1 MILTKK
7 MYKKCKGKT
16 IKMKINHFNISIIKS
31 ILRIV
36 GSIVTIILSMVE
48 VKFAIIS
55 LGAFYVMAE
64 LLGILEEVF
73 DKRKEEEK

>member
-1 MILTKK
+1 

-36 GSIVTIILSMVE
+36 GSIVTVILSMVE
-48 VKFAIIS
+48 TKLAIIS
-55 LGAFYVMAE
+55 LSAFYSVAE

-73 DKRKEEEK
+73 DKRKEK

>member
-1 MILTKK
+1 M
-7 MYKKCKGKT
+7 
-16 IKMKINHFNISIIKS
+16 NHFNISLIKS
-31 ILRIV
+31 ILRII

-73 DKRKEEEK
+73 DKRKEK

>member
-1 MILTKK
+1 

-31 ILRIV
+31 ILRII

>member
-1 MILTKK
+1 M
-7 MYKKCKGKT
+7 
-16 IKMKINHFNISIIKS
+16 NHFNISIIKS
-31 ILRIV
+31 ILRII
-36 GSIVTIILSMVE
+36 GSIVTIILSMVD

-73 DKRKEEEK
+73 DKRKEK

>member
-1 MILTKK
+1 
-7 MYKKCKGKT
+7 
-16 IKMKINHFNISIIKS
+16 MKINHFNISIIKS

-36 GSIVTIILSMVE
+36 GSIVTVVLSMVE

-73 DKRKEEEK
+73 DKRKEK